1 MKAYK
6 IEILIIDFEGI
17 GEDSIRS
24 EIENANYA
32 NDCISPMVMNSA
44 VADIG
49 TWSDEHPLNKINT
62 SAAEYARLFA

>member
-44 VADIG
+44 VADIC
-49 TWSDEHPLNKINT
+49 TWSDEHPLNKIST